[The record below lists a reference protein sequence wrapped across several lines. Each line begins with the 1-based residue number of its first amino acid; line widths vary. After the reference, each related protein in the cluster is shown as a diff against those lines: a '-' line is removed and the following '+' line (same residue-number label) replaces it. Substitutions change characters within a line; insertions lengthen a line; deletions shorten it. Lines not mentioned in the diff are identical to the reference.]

1 VRAVIEGLVNFIDAE
16 PALYVFLVRA
26 MRNPE
31 RGFLDN
37 ALVAVMHERAKVV
50 VGFIAP
56 LLPDAHLRIL
66 TDGLFGF
73 VFASVESW
81 QAAKEPDKAE
91 LIDTLTR
98 VIRTGFGGVAP
109 EP

>member
-1 VRAVIEGLVNFIDAE
+1 M
-16 PALYVFLVRA
+16 FLVRA
-26 MRNPE
+26 LRNPE

-37 ALVAVMHERAKVV
+37 ALVTVIHDRASTI

-56 LLPDAHLRIL
+56 GLPKAHLRIL

-81 QAAKEPDKAE
+81 QATKRPKKSE
-91 LIDTLTR
+91 LDRHPHARDPHRLRRRGGGRARRLTR
-98 VIRTGFGGVAP
+98 P
-109 EP
+109 H